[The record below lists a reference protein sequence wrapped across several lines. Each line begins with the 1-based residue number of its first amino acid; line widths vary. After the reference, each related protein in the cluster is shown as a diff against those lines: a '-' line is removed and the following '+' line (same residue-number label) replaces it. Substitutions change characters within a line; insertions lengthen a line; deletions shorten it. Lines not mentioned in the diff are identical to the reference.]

1 MKSVIRFNC
10 VSKFWNTLISQPHF
24 KKNHLNHAKNQA
36 RSQKLLCFYWP
47 NKDDNN
53 NRIHFYSYSL
63 SLAEPVKDIVVVDC
77 PSNSNPSYGVQIY
90 CSCDGLF
97 LIGIW
102 TERHVPQP
110 SLLLIWNPSTRESI
124 VLTHSKFN
132 GSDEFRCTYGLGYDS
147 ISDDYK
153 VFRFVM
159 TKNGQNKNEIFS
171 LKNSSWKIIEENSSL
186 DRMDCSMYYGGEFL
200 PFVNGAF
207 HWLGISSKSSVV
219 SFNICV
225 YRHTIAR
232 DRVLSHYI

>member
-1 MKSVIRFNC
+1 
-10 VSKFWNTLISQPHF
+10 
-24 KKNHLNHAKNQA
+24 
-36 RSQKLLCFYWP
+36 
-47 NKDDNN
+47 
-53 NRIHFYSYSL
+53 
-63 SLAEPVKDIVVVDC
+63 
-77 PSNSNPSYGVQIY
+77 
-90 CSCDGLF
+90 
-97 LIGIW
+97 
-102 TERHVPQP
+102 
-110 SLLLIWNPSTRESI
+110 
-124 VLTHSKFN
+124 
-132 GSDEFRCTYGLGYDS
+132 
-147 ISDDYK
+147 
-153 VFRFVM
+153 M